1 MKSIALSAA
10 AIAMAAGL
18 PAQAQDTGG
27 QQDIG
32 RQDVT
37 AGTAYDGDYLSVG
50 VGVIYGPSYDGSD
63 DYVVSPIPVFMGSVG
78 GVDITPRGGGLA
90 LDFVPDGDGPVSFD
104 AGIAAGLN
112 LNRVRQIEDP
122 VVESL
127 GKLDM
132 AVEVGPTAGVSY
144 SGLLHPYDTL
154 TTSLDVQWDV
164 AGAHEGRV
172 INPAISYFT
181 PLSRSMIAALAFNAE
196 HASARYADYYYSIS
210 PAQSEISGLPA
221 FETDGG
227 GFTRAGATLFWG
239 IDLDGDLANGGLGL
253 MVIGNYSRML
263 GDAKRS
269 PFTSIRGDADQWLGA
284 VGIGYTF

>member
-1 MKSIALSAA
+1 MRSIALPAA
-10 AIAMAAGL
+10 AIAMAAGF
-18 PAQAQDTGG
+18 PAQAQETA
-27 QQDIG
+27 

-50 VGVIYGPSYDGSD
+50 AGVVYGPSYDGSD
-63 DYVVSPIPVFMGSVG
+63 DYVVSPIPVFMGSIG
-78 GVDITPRGGGLA
+78 GIDITPRGGGLA
-90 LDFVPDGDGPVSFD
+90 LDFVPDGDGPISFD

-127 GKLDM
+127 GKLDT
-132 AVEVGPTAGVSY
+132 AVEVGPTVGVSY
-144 SGLLHPYDTL
+144 SGLLNPYDTIS
-154 TTSLDVQWDV
+154 TSLDVQWDV
-164 AGAHEGRV
+164 AGAHDGRV
-172 INPAISYFT
+172 INPSISYFT
-181 PLSRSMIAALAFNAE
+181 PLSRSMIAALSFNAE
-196 HASARYADYYYSIS
+196 YADADYTDYYYSLS
-210 PAQSEISGLPA
+210 PAQSETSGLPA
-221 FETDGG
+221 FDADGG
-227 GFTRAGATLFWG
+227 GFTKAGATLFWG

-253 MVIGNYSRML
+253 IVVGNYSRML